1 MSYLPYPQMPA
12 IPAPNTGWTESLGDG
27 IVPHI
32 TVQTLWDIFYGQSLP
47 YPYADGCIG
56 IEAGGGMDR
65 EVRSFENSF
74 GFFPVSAAY
83 ELDGVI
89 VQAFLNTYRIFSEEI
104 SQVWALILSLPVPSG
119 WDPYFPSTIGDSSG
133 EGEGPSINPYH
144 IGEMRHEWF
153 TGYWRLF
160 SHAIEPPLRRPS
172 LPMTNLIALGL
183 LSLLSLS
190 KDMFPVKI
198 RRAAFGT

>member
-27 IVPHI
+27 IVIPHI
-32 TVQTLWDIFYGQSLP
+32 TVKTLMDIFNGQSLL
-47 YPYADGCIG
+47 YEADGCIA
-56 IEAGGGMDR
+56 IEAGGGRDR
-65 EVRSFENSF
+65 EQRFFENSF

-89 VQAFLNTYRIFSEEI
+89 VQAFLNSYRIFSEEI
-104 SQVWALILSLPVPSG
+104 SQVWALLLSLPVPSG

-153 TGYWRLF
+153 TGYWKLL
-160 SHAIEPPLRRPS
+160 SHAIVPTQKVG
-172 LPMTNLIALGL
+172 MVITNLIGVLMLMGLTCLGYTPTPRKP
-183 LSLLSLS
+183 S
-190 KDMFPVKI
+190 
-198 RRAAFGT
+198 A